1 MKATQQLKDEHEDVM
16 RMLHILGEISRQLA
30 STGIV
35 HKEHFEGI
43 LEFLKIFVDQCHHGK
58 EEELLFPALAKAG
71 IPKDGPIAV
80 MLFEHEMGRKY
91 IRVMTDTFDRYKL
104 KDASAASAIE
114 QNAQDYIALL
124 TDHIDKE
131 NNILFA
137 MADDRL
143 SEKVQDELFEGFEKI
158 EASRIGAGKHESFHA
173 LLHNLRDLYL
183 KKERDE
189 LPK

>member
-1 MKATQQLKDEHEDVM
+1 MKATQQLKDEHEGV
-16 RMLHILGEISRQLA
+16 RLMLRILGEVSRQLNA
-30 STGIV
+30 EGTLRI
-35 HKEHFEGI
+35 EYFEGI
-43 LEFLKIFVDQCHHGK
+43 LDFLKIFVDKCHHGK
-58 EEELLFPALAKAG
+58 EEELLFPALEKAG

-80 MLFEHEMGRKY
+80 MLFEHERGRKY
-91 IRVMTDTFDRYKL
+91 IRVMTDTFERYKL
-104 KDASAASAIE
+104 KDASAASAIA

-158 EASRIGAGKHESFHA
+158 EASRIGAGKHEAFHD
-173 LLHNLRDLYL
+173 LLHKLSDLYL
-183 KKERDE
+183 KKERDG
-189 LPK
+189 LSS